1 MISLVLN
8 DKLLSVLLAVTQR
21 RALAISEVSIG
32 FTDDWMKVVREYFY
46 DLPIEFTTELG
57 LKRNERCIRAIESFE
72 IPNEWLDAPCEEL
85 SQFKFHY

>member
-1 MISLVLN
+1 MSTLVLN

-46 DLPIEFTTELG
+46 ALPAEFTTEIG

-72 IPNEWLDAPCEEL
+72 IPTEWLDTPTENL
-85 SQFKFHY
+85 NQFTFSY